1 MITLCNNAVKQ
12 LFGKSHQHWIS
23 KMGLL
28 NLYCI
33 ASLKSKTLVA
43 KLFSVSANQ
52 NEKEYDLIIVG
63 ELNFELKVAKR
74 VLKCLF

>member
-1 MITLCNNAVKQ
+1 
-12 LFGKSHQHWIS
+12 
-23 KMGLL
+23 MGLL